1 LPDVISDEGKVRV
14 LQAIK
19 ADEISVFGED
29 VDDAVL
35 PEFRVLYQ
43 HWAEVREDRWA
54 PLWSEFHLDELP
66 TKIVPWCVVVDVH
79 QEPLKFVYRF
89 WGTRVS
95 DLLGVELTNKS
106 SDDITNNFYAA
117 RARAEY
123 TEMLDRKVAM
133 YTDKPHINSMGL
145 EVRYQILRV
154 PFSSGSEVE
163 NILSIGGFSASKKGD
178 ENYFRTLAPLVIRP
192 I

>member
-1 LPDVISDEGKVRV
+1 MVRT
-14 LQAIK
+14 LQRNK
-19 ADEISVFGED
+19 TEEISVFGDD

-35 PEFRVLYQ
+35 PEFKVLYQ
-43 HWAEVREDRWA
+43 CWVEARGDRWA
-54 PLWSEFHLDELP
+54 PPWSEFHLNELP
-66 TKIVPWCVVVDVH
+66 TDIVPWCVVIDVH
-79 QEPLKFVYRF
+79 QEPLKFMYRF

-95 DLLGVELTNKS
+95 ELLGVDLTSKS
-106 SDDITNNFYAA
+106 SDDIPSQPYAV

-123 TEMLDRKVAM
+123 TEMLEHKAAM
-133 YTDKPHINSMGL
+133 YTDKPHINAMER
-145 EVRYQILRV
+145 EVRYQVLRV

-163 NILSIGGFSASKKGD
+163 NILSVGGFSASKNGA

>member
-1 LPDVISDEGKVRV
+1 M
-14 LQAIK
+14 QANK
-19 ADEISVFGED
+19 TEEISVFGKD
-29 VDDAVL
+29 VDAAVL
-35 PEFRVLYQ
+35 PEFRALYQ
-43 HWAEVREDRWA
+43 YWAQVRGDRWA
-54 PLWSEFHLDELP
+54 PPWSEFHLYELP
-66 TKIVPWCVVVDVH
+66 TEIVPWCVVVDTH
-79 QEPLKFVYRF
+79 REPLKFMYRF

-95 DLLGVELTNKS
+95 HLLDVDLTGKS
-106 SDDITNNFYAA
+106 SDDIPSQPYAG

-133 YTDKPHINSMGL
+133 YTDKPHINSTGR
-145 EVRYQILRV
+145 EVRYQILRG

-163 NILSIGGFSASKKGD
+163 NILSLGGFSASEKGD